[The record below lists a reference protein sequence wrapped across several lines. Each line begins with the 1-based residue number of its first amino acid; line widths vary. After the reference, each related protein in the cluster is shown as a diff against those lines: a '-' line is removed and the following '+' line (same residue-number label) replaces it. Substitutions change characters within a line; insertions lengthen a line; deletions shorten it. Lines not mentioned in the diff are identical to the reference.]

1 MPHQTAHGDSQNGLH
16 LYNYTAIFCIVT
28 LCVCLSVCLQDIKSY
43 WQNEPN
49 YVDGKH
55 KEDLVKD
62 TEFGL

>member
-1 MPHQTAHGDSQNGLH
+1 MPHQTAHGDTEAKMAFT
-16 LYNYTAIFCIVT
+16 YITT
-28 LCVCLSVCLQDIKSY
+28 LLSSVLWLSVSVCLQDIKSY